1 MDMKSA
7 ASKKNR
13 KGDDCKYGGSSI
25 VTISFCVLCAVTT
38 CYFVY
43 RVTVLESRVDYLEK
57 EFQKLISLSQDVE
70 SFRRPDDAE
79 KDLGTP
85 TRRRRNTAECVCP
98 PGESI
103 FQFSIQLR
111 VVSGCQ

>member
-43 RVTVLESRVDYLEK
+43 RVTVLESRVGYLEK
-57 EFQKLISLSQDVE
+57 EFEKLISLSQDVE
-70 SFRRPDDAE
+70 SLRRPDTE
-79 KDLGTP
+79 KDLGVP
-85 TRRRRNTAECVCP
+85 SRRRRNTAECVCP
-98 PGESI
+98 PGEHFPIQYSI
-103 FQFSIQLR
+103 R
-111 VVSGCQ
+111 VISGCQ